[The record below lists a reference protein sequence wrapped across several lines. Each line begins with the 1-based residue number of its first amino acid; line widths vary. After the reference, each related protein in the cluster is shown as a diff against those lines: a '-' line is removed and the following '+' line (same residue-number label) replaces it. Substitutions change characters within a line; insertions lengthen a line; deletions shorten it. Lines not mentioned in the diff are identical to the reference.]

1 MGGAIPRKA
10 TRPLNADAPGKNA
23 KLPIR
28 DQLSAGGVAYRFA
41 EGFTWVALISVGPK
55 GRWQLPKGLVDA
67 AEAPE
72 LTAVR
77 EVREEAGILTEL
89 QSLIDTVEYWFVGT
103 DGDERVRFHKRV
115 HFYLLRYIS
124 GDTQDHDWE
133 VNEARWVPI
142 ENACAML
149 AFEGERKI
157 VERARDLVANESG

>member
-10 TRPLNADAPGKNA
+10 TGPLNPRAAGKAA

-41 EGFTWVALISVGPK
+41 EGITWVALISVGPK

-67 AEAPE
+67 AESPE
-72 LTAVR
+72 VTAVR
-77 EVREEAGILTEL
+77 EVREEAGIITEL
-89 QSLIDTVEYWFVGT
+89 QSLVDTVEYWFVGT
-103 DGDERVRFHKRV
+103 DADERVRFHKRV

-142 ENACAML
+142 ENAAVML
-149 AFEGERKI
+149 AFDSERKVVEAARALI
-157 VERARDLVANESG
+157 VE